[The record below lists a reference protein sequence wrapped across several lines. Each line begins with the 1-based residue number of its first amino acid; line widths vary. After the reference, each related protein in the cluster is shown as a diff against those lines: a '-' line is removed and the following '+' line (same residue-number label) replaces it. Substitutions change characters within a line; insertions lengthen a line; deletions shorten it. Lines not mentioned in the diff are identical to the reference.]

1 MSFTKVAPAGIGT
14 SPGNSIL
21 IGDSLLHSTG
31 IDIGS
36 STGVGVT
43 IRQHGDATF
52 TGIITASA
60 FFGDGSGLEGVSSSG
75 IGTALNDDDTNVLNK
90 IYYVNQ
96 ELSIGS
102 TVTVNH
108 PDTGTASYTHYQD
121 LVVKNDADF
130 IVADGD
136 TFIPDILGITT
147 STLAASAATG
157 GRIRAGTITNAG
169 ANGAPNF
176 PNGLTGTAGTF
187 TGNLN
192 VGGVLTYE
200 DVTNVDSVGV
210 ITARLGINV
219 VGNDLNV
226 GSNIKIGNASG
237 IITATSYR
245 GDASQMTG
253 AGLGTDGSANT
264 SGIVTATAF
273 VPTTGQ
279 LSHRNLVINGAMNVA
294 QRGTSSTANT
304 YGSVDRFTQ
313 LYAST
318 DEAPTQAQVD
328 VAAGTTPYT
337 LGFRKAFKITNGNQ
351 TSGAGAN
358 DYVVART
365 VLEAQDIANSGW
377 NYLSTSSFITL
388 QFWVK
393 SSVAQ
398 NFYVN
403 VWTQDG
409 TQYNYIFET
418 GSLSADTWTKV
429 TKTIPGNSNLQFDN
443 DNGAGLRI
451 QLVAFYGTDKTGS
464 VSLNTWGAFS
474 GSTITPDMTS
484 TWYTTNDST
493 LEITGVQL
501 EVGPVATPFEHRSFG
516 DELARCQRYYYMH
529 HNTSK
534 TGTEGNYRV
543 ACLGFS
549 SGSTE
554 VTGHIFFPVT
564 MRANPSIDANSGVV
578 GGIGYWRIGGG
589 SFGGDKYIDGAWSVA
604 SPTTRST
611 RIYATPR
618 TSLSQGVCGYIDG
631 RNTASYMAFSAE
643 L

>member
-14 SPGNSIL
+14 EPGNLIL

-31 IDIGS
+31 IDIGNN
-36 STGVGVT
+36 TGIGVT
-43 IRQHGDATF
+43 IRKHGDATF

-75 IGTALNDDDTNVLNK
+75 IGTPLSDDDTSDLNK

-108 PDTGTASYTHYQD
+108 PSSAVASYTHYQD
-121 LVVKNDADF
+121 LVVTDDADF
-130 IVADGD
+130 IVSDGD
-136 TFIPDILGITT
+136 TFIPDVLGIRT
-147 STLAASAATG
+147 STSTASAATG

-169 ANGAPNF
+169 ANGAVNF
-176 PNGLTGTAGTF
+176 PNGLVGTSATF
-187 TGNLN
+187 T
-192 VGGVLTYE
+192 GVLTYE
-200 DVTNVDSVGV
+200 DVTNVDSIGV
-210 ITARLGINV
+210 VTARAGVNV

-226 GSNIKIGNASG
+226 GSNIKLGNASG
-237 IITATSYR
+237 IITATSFR

-264 SGIVTATAF
+264 SGIITATAF

-279 LSHRNLVINGAMNVA
+279 LSHRNKVINGAMTVS
-294 QRGTSSTANT
+294 QRGSSFTSDGYTL
-304 YGSVDRFTQ
+304 DRFERQQSSDGAFTITP
-313 LYAST
+313 ST
-318 DEAPTQAQVD
+318 TSPDGFAKSLKVD
-328 VAAGTTPYT
+328 VTTADTSLAAAQYAQI
-337 LGFRKAFKITNGNQ
+337 KHKI
-351 TSGAGAN
+351 
-358 DYVVART
+358 
-365 VLEAQDIANSGW
+365 EAQDLQDLAFGTSAAKNIVLSFYVRSNKTGNYGLWIQQSDNS
-377 NYLSTSSFITL
+377 FKQVTL
-388 QFWVK
+388 QYTI
-393 SSVAQ
+393 
-398 NFYVN
+398 N
-403 VWTQDG
+403 
-409 TQYNYIFET
+409 
-418 GSLSADTWTKV
+418 SADTWER
-429 TKTIPGNSNLQFDN
+429 KTFSIAGDTSGVIND
-443 DNGAGLRI
+443 DNGDGFIIAWGL
-451 QLVAFYGTDKTGS
+451 ASGTNKT
-464 VSLNTWGAFS
+464 S
-474 GSTITPDMTS
+474 GSLRSSWTAQAAADQFAGQGV
-484 TWYTTNDST
+484 NLLDST
-493 LEITGVQL
+493 SNEWYLTGVQL

-543 ACLGFS
+543 LCLGFA
-549 SGSTE
+549 SGTTE

-589 SFGGDKYIDGAWSVA
+589 VHGGDKYIDGAWALA

-618 TSLSQGVCGYIDG
+618 VSLTNGATGYIDG
-631 RNTASYMAFSAE
+631 RNDASYMAFSAE